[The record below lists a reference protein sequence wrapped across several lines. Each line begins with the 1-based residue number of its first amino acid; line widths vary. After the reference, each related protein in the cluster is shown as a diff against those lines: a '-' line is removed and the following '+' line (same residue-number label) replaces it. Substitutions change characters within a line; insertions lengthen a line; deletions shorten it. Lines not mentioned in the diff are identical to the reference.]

1 MKVMIMSKSGSKG
14 RRAQIDLTR
23 PSPAFKHTR
32 VMTRLERSGAFFPS
46 RCLSSW
52 SSAASWAGWPD
63 AKKLDAIPTR
73 PRAAVSEGVT
83 FTTHK

>member
-32 VMTRLERSGAFFPS
+32 VMTRLERSGAFFLQGVCHPG
-46 RCLSSW
+46 RLPRRGLAGPTQKSSMQYQR
-52 SSAASWAGWPD
+52 D
-63 AKKLDAIPTR
+63 HER
-73 PRAAVSEGVT
+73 P
-83 FTTHK
+83 